1 VKHRIH
7 PAAEQEAEE
16 AAEWYGAQV
25 APLAI
30 EFARQYA
37 QAIDTIVEKPQM
49 YVIAEDA
56 PPGVEC
62 RNKLRLGR
70 FPYRIVYA
78 VFGDEIYVVAVAH
91 HSRRPGYWQGRIT
104 DPSPET
110 T

>member
-1 VKHRIH
+1 VKYRIH

-16 AAEWYGAQV
+16 AADWYGAQV
-25 APLAI
+25 PTLAI

-49 YVIAEDA
+49 YAVAEDA
-56 PPGVEC
+56 PPGIEC
-62 RNKLRLGR
+62 RNLLRLGR

-78 VFGDEIYVVAVAH
+78 TFGDEIYIVAVAH
-91 HSRRPGYWQGRIT
+91 HNRRPGYWQTRLG
-104 DPSPET
+104 DPLPET